1 MKFHDKVKGKIIISI
16 DKIGEN
22 LNSDIQLK
30 GLANNVEITLT
41 SLLVNFASF
50 ALRNGKDPSKIV
62 DNNLKEIIKMIEK
75 GEAKKQKP

>member
-1 MKFHDKVKGKIIISI
+1 MKFHDNVKGKIIISI

-22 LNSDIQLK
+22 LNSNIQLK

-50 ALRNGKDPSKIV
+50 ALRNDKDPEKIV
-62 DNNLKEIIKMIEK
+62 EDNLKNIIKMIERK
-75 GEAKKQKP
+75 